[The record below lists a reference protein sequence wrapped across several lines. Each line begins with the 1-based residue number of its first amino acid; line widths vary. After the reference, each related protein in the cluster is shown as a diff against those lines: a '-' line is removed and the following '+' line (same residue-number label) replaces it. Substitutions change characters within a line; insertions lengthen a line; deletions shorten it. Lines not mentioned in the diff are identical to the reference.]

1 MVLLVNP
8 SKSKDNNS
16 RLADKEKHTK
26 PSSSA
31 TSTDASD
38 DLTLKEERGDP
49 TTVPSSSKDGPGPP
63 PDGGLQAWT
72 QAFIAHLFIFNTWG
86 YINSFGVFQTY
97 YVKQLGHSPSDI
109 SWVGS
114 VQIFLLFFI
123 GTLSGRATDAGYF
136 RPTFIVGTIIQ
147 LLGVFMTSLSTK
159 YWQLSLAQGVC
170 TGIGSGLLFC
180 PTLALIPTYFTRNR
194 AIAIGIAASGTT
206 TGGMLLPGV
215 VEAALP
221 RIGFG
226 WTVRIIG
233 FMMLAFQLT
242 SLALAR
248 TRVPPRRIG
257 PIIELSAFQEP
268 QYALFAIGIF
278 FCFWG
283 VYPAYYYVGEYATT
297 IVSISYANSVNLL
310 IIMNGIGVIGRL
322 VPPFLADKYT
332 GPANMMIPFVLLSSI
347 SLYCWPSIHSQ
358 GGLFAFATVYG
369 MFSSAVNAL
378 FPTAL
383 ASLTTD
389 MTKMGT
395 RMGMIYTTIAFAT
408 LTGTPIAGAI
418 VGSAGGYLGMEL
430 FAASL
435 LMIGALFL
443 ISARL
448 AGSGMKLMV
457 RM

>member
-1 MVLLVNP
+1 M
-8 SKSKDNNS
+8 
-16 RLADKEKHTK
+16 
-26 PSSSA
+26 
-31 TSTDASD
+31 
-38 DLTLKEERGDP
+38 
-49 TTVPSSSKDGPGPP
+49 
-63 PDGGLQAWT
+63 
-72 QAFIAHLFIFNTWG
+72 
-86 YINSFGVFQTY
+86 
-97 YVKQLGHSPSDI
+97 
-109 SWVGS
+109 
-114 VQIFLLFFI
+114 QIFLLFFI

-136 RPTFIVGTIIQ
+136 RPVFIAGTMLQ

-159 YWQLSLAQGVC
+159 YWQLFLAQGVC

-221 RIGFG
+221 RVGFG

-233 FMMLAFQLT
+233 FIMLVFQLI

-248 TRVPPRRIG
+248 TRVPPRKIG
-257 PIIELSAFQEP
+257 SVIELSAFKEP

-283 VYPAYYYVGEYATT
+283 IYPAYYYVGEYATS
-297 IVSISYANSVNLL
+297 IVGVSYANSVNLL
-310 IIMNGIGVIGRL
+310 IIMNGIGIIGRL
-322 VPPFLADKYT
+322 IPPFFADKYT
-332 GPANMMIPFVLLSSI
+332 GPANMMIPFVLFSSI
-347 SLYCWPSIHSQ
+347 SLYCWPAIRSQ
-358 GGLFAFATVYG
+358 GGLFAFATIYG
-369 MFSSAVNAL
+369 LFSSAVNAL
-378 FPTAL
+378 FPTTL

-395 RMGMIYTTIAFAT
+395 RMGMVYTTIAFAT

-435 LMIGALFL
+435 LMIGASFL
-443 ISARL
+443 VAARV
-448 AGSGMKLMV
+448 AGSGMRLMV